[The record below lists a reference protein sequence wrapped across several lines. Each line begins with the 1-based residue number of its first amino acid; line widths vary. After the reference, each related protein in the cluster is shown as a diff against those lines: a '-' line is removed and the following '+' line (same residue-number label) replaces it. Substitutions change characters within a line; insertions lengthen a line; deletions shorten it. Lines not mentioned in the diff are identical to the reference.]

1 MSQQSASEVIA
12 AQLDEPLCV
21 CAVCGA
27 PVVVYNGNQFRH
39 CDHIAAAITITPAGM
54 QEMTRGI

>member
-1 MSQQSASEVIA
+1 MSVADAIQQ
-12 AQLDEPLCV
+12 QLDSPLCV

-39 CDHIAAAITITPAGM
+39 CEHAAANITITPAGM
-54 QEMTRGI
+54 QEMTRAVS

>member
-1 MSQQSASEVIA
+1 M
-12 AQLDEPLCV
+12 CV

-39 CDHIAAAITITPAGM
+39 CEHAAANITITPAGM
-54 QEMTRGI
+54 QEMTRAVS

>member
-1 MSQQSASEVIA
+1 MHGVAEAIQQ
-12 AQLDEPLCV
+12 QLDVPMCV

-39 CDHIAAAITITPAGM
+39 CDHAGANITITPAGM
-54 QEMTRGI
+54 QEMTRVVH

>member
-1 MSQQSASEVIA
+1 MPGVADAIQQ
-12 AQLDEPLCV
+12 QLDVPLCV

-39 CDHIAAAITITPAGM
+39 CEHAAANVTITPAGM
-54 QEMTRGI
+54 QEMTRAVS